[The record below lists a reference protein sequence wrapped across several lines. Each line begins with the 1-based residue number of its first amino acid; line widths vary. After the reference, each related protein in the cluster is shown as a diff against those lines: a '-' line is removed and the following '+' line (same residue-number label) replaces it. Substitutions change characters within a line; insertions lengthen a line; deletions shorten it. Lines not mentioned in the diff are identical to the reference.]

1 MWYNVRMARQ
11 AYGQRT
17 PEIGA
22 ADFASGWI
30 CGVRHLASRSAR
42 GSFWHRH
49 AETTVVCCLRG
60 EYTYELHDLPA
71 ITLSAGYFLVIPAQV
86 EHRHI
91 RAVDPV
97 GDRLEILLCASPS
110 KALRHSSFT
119 RESCRALHAALLK
132 RALSPV
138 KCGKELM
145 DACRELHGLAGR
157 TARCLSPEELGFARV
172 LCQHI
177 LYRMAHPSPSAQRRV
192 AVPFADIA
200 SWIEGR
206 LAERIDIDRLVAH
219 IGYSRTQVFTLFR
232 ENTGLTPAD
241 FLTRLRVK
249 KACSLLETTTLPAC
263 RIAKQCGFSS
273 ASAFNAV
280 FRRQTGTTP
289 LAWRGKSG

>member
-60 EYTYELHDLPA
+60 EYTYELHDIPA

-97 GDRLEILLCASPS
+97 GDRLEILLSASPS

-177 LYRMAHPSPSAQRRV
+177 LYRMARPSPSAQRRV

-206 LAERIDIDRLVAH
+206 LSERIDIDRLVAH

-241 FLTRLRVK
+241 FLTRLRVR
-249 KACSLLETTTLPAC
+249 KACSLLETTALPAC

-280 FRRQTGTTP
+280 FRRRTGTTP